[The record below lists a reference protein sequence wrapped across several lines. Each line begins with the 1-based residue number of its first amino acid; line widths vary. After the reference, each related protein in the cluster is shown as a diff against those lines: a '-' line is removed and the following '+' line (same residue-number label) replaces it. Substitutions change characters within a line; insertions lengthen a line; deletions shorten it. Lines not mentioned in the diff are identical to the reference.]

1 MPLGYSMVRLSWET
15 QRKAWAVA
23 ALLCDPTDPFDSTGI
38 VAAIE
43 AALDAYLERVGER
56 EEVAPH

>member
-23 ALLCDPTDPFDSTGI
+23 ALLGDPTDPFDSTGI